1 MSQKGEL
8 TLSSIITKTELG
20 FWFPL
25 IGLGVTIALTFSSLS
40 GRLDLINQKL
50 DIVAEQQKELIVK
63 YASVEN
69 RYGTMALKLQR
80 IETVMELK

>member
-1 MSQKGEL
+1 MQNARKNIYSDIYEMSQKGEL

-25 IGLGVTIALTFSSLS
+25 IGLG
-40 GRLDLINQKL
+40 
-50 DIVAEQQKELIVK
+50 VAEQQKELIVK